1 MADEGTITPE
11 IRISELEDALATET
25 ERLQKLFAAYEGQEK
40 DLLDA
45 RAEIEVLEKEI
56 IEREIEKEAQE
67 SLIAEKDFRIRD
79 LEMKATKA
87 DKRVEHLEP
96 ELEKMEEKYS
106 REKDRLGKIFNIAT
120 ELDDDLKLAV
130 AEMKA
135 RDDWYV
141 SHMTLFEDLNKAI
154 KERYEM
160 IERAV
165 EAERKSQHMAR
176 AFEERVDEMVDA
188 RAAEMTVE
196 EAEEINSK
204 PIDGAEETADSEQV
218 DEAIDN
224 AAAEPTETE
233 NAEAADSEEPAEEAP
248 TEEAPAE
255 AAPAA
260 APAPTWGDDEDPWAD
275 NQVIPWAAL
284 LGAAMPQC

>member
-130 AEMKA
+130 TEMKA

-141 SHMTLFEDLNKAI
+141 AHMTLFEDLNKAI

-165 EAERKSQHMAR
+165 EAERKSQHMGR
-176 AFEERVDEMVDA
+176 AFDERVDEMVEA
-188 RAAEMTVE
+188 RACLLYT
-196 EAEEINSK
+196 S
-204 PIDGAEETADSEQV
+204 PSPRDG
-218 DEAIDN
+218 
-224 AAAEPTETE
+224 
-233 NAEAADSEEPAEEAP
+233 
-248 TEEAPAE
+248 
-255 AAPAA
+255 
-260 APAPTWGDDEDPWAD
+260 
-275 NQVIPWAAL
+275 L
-284 LGAAMPQC
+284 LSRMPSSA